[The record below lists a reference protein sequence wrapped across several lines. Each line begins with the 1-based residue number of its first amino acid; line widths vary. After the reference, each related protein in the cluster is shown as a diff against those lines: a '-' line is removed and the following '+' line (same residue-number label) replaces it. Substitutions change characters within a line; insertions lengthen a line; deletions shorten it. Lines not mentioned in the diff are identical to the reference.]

1 MIVTQK
7 HADLL
12 NGGLIRKSLVPF
24 FRRTYAFSVG
34 FKMKPLRK
42 NVFQCEDKNQLK
54 FCLKACWKV
63 QPFVFTIHLMNQL
76 FQTSVLFNGSFIKR
90 QTKGTSSGNK
100 WQQMTTSDNEWYNE
114 RQRMTTGDNEWQ
126 QVVQRMTTSDNEW
139 QRVTTNGNELQQMA
153 MSDSEWQQV
162 VQQMKT
168 AQYTSKN
175 GWLLS
180 FLWQKQIQGTDCCN
194 YSG

>member
-12 NGGLIRKSLVPF
+12 NGGLIWKSLVPF

-42 NVFQCEDKNQLK
+42 SVFQCEDKNQLK
-54 FCLKACWKV
+54 FCLKACWKE

-90 QTKGTSSGNK
+90 QTNGTSSGNK
-100 WQQMTTSDNEWYNE
+100 WQQMTTSDNEWYIE

-126 QVVQRMTTSDNEW
+126 RVVQRMTTSDNEW
-139 QRVTTNGNELQQMA
+139 QRMATSCNKWQWVTA
-153 MSDSEWQQV
+153 SDSKWYNKWKRHSTLQRMDDCYPFYGKNRFKGQIAAIIV
-162 VQQMKT
+162 VK
-168 AQYTSKN
+168 
-175 GWLLS
+175 
-180 FLWQKQIQGTDCCN
+180 
-194 YSG
+194 